1 VFIIG
6 LPRSRTAWLSVFMS
20 QSGIKFYHEAINGC
34 NSLAEYEDKIKGLG
48 DCTTAFDLPNID
60 EVTSGAKVVIIEK
73 NQDELNRCIEWSDQ
87 EYSIDSKDM
96 LVELNSKLKNVTGL
110 KVRQSEIND
119 RLQDIW
125 EYLVDIPWHDKYK
138 DLIEFNIQVQ
148 STAIDEEAARNLY
161 ESIQQNSQ

>member
-1 VFIIG
+1 MFVIG
-6 LPRSRTAWLSVFMS
+6 LPRSRTAWLSVVMS

-34 NSLAEYEDKIKGLG
+34 NSLAEYKDKIKGYG

-73 NQDELNRCIEWSDQ
+73 NQDELNRCIEWSNKQ
-87 EYSIDSKDM
+87 YSIDSKDI
-96 LVELNSKLKNVTGL
+96 LVKLNDKLKKVTGL
-110 KVRQSEIND
+110 RVQQSEINE

-125 EYLVDIPWHDKYK
+125 EYLVDIPWHDKYAK
-138 DLIEFNIQVQ
+138 LTDFNIQVQ

-161 ESIQQNSQ
+161 ESIQQDS